1 MSQGGSEQAPC
12 PAGQS
17 RPCSGACRGAGIP
30 SPPCSAVSA
39 ARARLCSTAD
49 AQHGFQSRELPS
61 GVSQSGFLAGPPR
74 CERERAGSSPCPQPC
89 VCVSSSQ
96 PGERLTALRG
106 QVSPRRDSGTDT
118 GDTAC
123 LRLPSLR
130 VTNCFSPAGPSRLTL
145 WRCGAGT
152 RLSPG

>member
-30 SPPCSAVSA
+30 SPPCSVVSA

-49 AQHGFQSRELPS
+49 ASEPTASHPAFP
-61 GVSQSGFLAGPPR
+61 
-74 CERERAGSSPCPQPC
+74 RAGFWQVRPDVSGREPAAVPARSH